1 MGLRFLVKLFILGM
15 GMARYLFRRM
25 GYDAAPSVLGFV
37 LGLMMENGFG
47 QSIVMTQRDLA
58 QVLTRPLILL
68 LVGRREF
75 SIPRF

>member
-1 MGLRFLVKLFILGM
+1 
-15 GMARYLFRRM
+15 MARYLFHRM
-25 GYDAAPSVLGFV
+25 GYDVAPSTLGFV

-47 QSIVMTQRDLA
+47 QFIVMSPRDLA

-75 SIPRF
+75 SVQRF